1 VLTQIDY
8 YAEGCFGDWMSRI
21 RHARLAG
28 RNTKEPRP
36 LPNVITVRVGRLLT
50 LLVLAVALSACSS
63 GGDGGGDNNR
73 LRVAVSDPPL
83 TDLTRRVA
91 GDALEVVGLVP
102 LGADGHTYEPRPE
115 DARKLAGASLY
126 IENGFGLNNTV
137 TAFARDALPADTPMI
152 ELASTVPPRDIIPV
166 ESPEQIAA
174 HGHAHVFNVHFWPDP
189 VYAAGYVREIERAL
203 IELDPPGADGYR
215 QRAAALVGEIDSL
228 RAAIETAVGTIPPA
242 NRKLVVYHD
251 AWSYFGRRFGI
262 PVVGSVQPANFSEP
276 SAAEVRAI
284 ITQVRQAG
292 VPAFFGSEVFPSD
305 VLKTIAEETGARY
318 FADLSDDKLP
328 GRPRAPEH
336 GYVGMMVENARTI
349 VNALGG
355 NAGALDPVDPKKR

>member
-1 VLTQIDY
+1 LSKSTT
-8 YAEGCFGDWMSRI
+8 A
-21 RHARLAG
+21 
-28 RNTKEPRP
+28 
-36 LPNVITVRVGRLLT
+36 RVGCLLT
-50 LLVLAVALSACSS
+50 LVVLAVSLAGCSS
-63 GGDGGGDNNR
+63 GGGGGDSR

-83 TDLTRRVA
+83 ADLTRRVA
-91 GDALEVVGLVP
+91 GDALEIVGLVP

-115 DARKLAGASLY
+115 DARKLSGADLY
-126 IENGFGLNNTV
+126 IENGYGLNNTV
-137 TAFARDALPADTPMI
+137 SAFARDSLPKDTRMIALA
-152 ELASTVPPRDIIPV
+152 ATVPPQDIIPD

-189 VYAAGYVREIERAL
+189 VYAVGYVREIERAL

-215 QRAAALVGEIDSL
+215 QRATALVGEIESL
-228 RAAIETAVGTIPPA
+228 RTAIEAAVDTIPPA

-284 ITQVRQAG
+284 IQQVRQAR

-305 VLKTIAEETGARY
+305 VLATIAEETGARY

-328 GRPRAPEH
+328 GRPGAPEH
-336 GYVGMMVENARTI
+336 GYVGMMVDNARTI